1 MDDENKTRDTLLREL
16 TAARE
21 RIASLEE
28 SSANARQEKTTLRE
42 STALYNS
49 LMEHSLDGIYIH
61 DLEGNFIDANPAALK
76 MLG

>member
-1 MDDENKTRDTLLREL
+1 MNDKSKTRDTLLGEL
-16 TAARE
+16 TAARD
-21 RIASLEE
+21 RIATLEK
-28 SSANARQEKTTLRE
+28 SGQEETALRE

-61 DLEGNFIDANPAALK
+61 DLEGFFIDANPAVLK